1 MTMATDNTR
10 FLAGNPK
17 GKGPEGSAVPNITP
31 DRETG
36 IGGWTEQ
43 QISDYLETGNRPDGD
58 VAGGLMMEV
67 IQGSSVGYKDLTKA
81 DREAIA
87 KYLKSIPP
95 IKNKI
100 D

>member
-1 MTMATDNTR
+1 MAVDNGR

-36 IGGWTEQ
+36 VGSWSEEQ
-43 QISDYLETGNRPDGD
+43 ITDYLETGNKPDGD
-58 VAGGLMMEV
+58 VAGGLMLEV
-67 IQGSSVGYKDLTKA
+67 IQGTSAGYKDLTKA
-81 DREAIA
+81 DRLAIA
-87 KYLKSIPP
+87 KFLKSIPA